1 VRECLC
7 MRGAGASSVVGES
20 DNSEISSAWFA
31 VILKTILWS
40 WLITGLQLIKL
51 GVCRSATSFLK
62 SAVRSGCKFWVG
74 GASMTSIGGTGL
86 SSVIKDGN
94 VSPEISSAGSAEVL
108 ESSLGFFGTV
118 LEKNS
123 TKGNSLL

>member
-1 VRECLC
+1 

-20 DNSEISSAWFA
+20 DNPELSSAWFA
-31 VILKTILWS
+31 AILKSSLWS

-62 SAVRSGCKFWVG
+62 FATRSGCKFWIG
-74 GASMTSIGGTGL
+74 GTSMTSIGGTGL
-86 SSVIKDGN
+86 STVIKDGN
-94 VSPEISSAGSAEVL
+94 VSSEIGSSGSAEVL

-118 LEKNS
+118 LEK
-123 TKGNSLL
+123 K